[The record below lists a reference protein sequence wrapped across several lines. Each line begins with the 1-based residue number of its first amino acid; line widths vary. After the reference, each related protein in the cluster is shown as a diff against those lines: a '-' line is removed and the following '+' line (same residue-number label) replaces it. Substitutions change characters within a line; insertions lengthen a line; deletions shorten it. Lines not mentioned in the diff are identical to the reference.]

1 MNIINNNPIPA
12 RITYGHQK
20 WHELGFEMES
30 DEKEAYELF
39 LEDKRVNTDIPVDI
53 EIVELCMSA
62 RATSSLTRVGITTV
76 GRVCW
81 YIERM
86 GKDWGK
92 AVRNMGTVTQIEV
105 EKNDIW
111 REAAN

>member
-1 MNIINNNPIPA
+1 MNIINNKPIPA
-12 RITYGHQK
+12 RITYEYQEWK
-20 WHELGFEMES
+20 RLGFETET

-53 EIVELCMSA
+53 EITELCMSS
-62 RATSSLTRVGITTV
+62 RATSSLTRVGMTTV

-92 AVRNMGTVTQIEV
+92 AVRNMGTGTQIL
-105 EKNDIW
+105 
-111 REAAN
+111 